1 MNTMNLKEIKEF
13 LRGEDDKTLFD
24 EANKIRLQVF
34 GKDVY
39 IRGII
44 EFSNMCREDCLYCG
58 LRKSNRVLKRYRLT
72 MEEIL
77 EGADLA
83 EINNIK
89 TIVLQS
95 GDDLS
100 YSKDFIGKLIEEI
113 KKRFDVV
120 ITLSLGERTYEEY
133 AYWRKKGA
141 ERYLLKIETFDEK
154 LYEKM
159 RPGKRL
165 EERLQRVEWLKELD
179 YEVGSGII
187 VGLPGQD
194 LDSLAND
201 LKRLTE
207 LELDMIAT
215 GPFIPHPETPL
226 RDYPHGDVN
235 LSLRVIALLRIM
247 NPYSNIPA
255 TSALASLRSD
265 AREKGLKAGANVIM
279 PSLTPK
285 RVRLLYNIYPGKN
298 ESGQCVIDEINYIKG
313 IIEKAG
319 YIPSDSKGYS
329 PRRLYA

>member
-13 LRGEDDKTLFD
+13 LKGEDDKTLFD

>member
-13 LRGEDDKTLFD
+13 LKGEDDKTLFD

-255 TSALASLRSD
+255 TSVLASLRSD

>member
-1 MNTMNLKEIKEF
+1 MNMMNLKEIKEF
-13 LRGEDDKTLFD
+13 LSGKDDNTLFH
-24 EANKIRLQVF
+24 EADKVRLQIF

-58 LRKSNRVLKRYRLT
+58 LRKSNRKLKRYQLT

-77 EGADLA
+77 EGVELA
-83 EINNIK
+83 GMNNIK
-89 TIVLQS
+89 TIILQS

-100 YSKDFIGKLIEEI
+100 YNKELIGKLIEEI
-113 KKRFDVV
+113 KKRLDVV
-120 ITLSLGERTYEEY
+120 ITLSLGERTYDEY
-133 AYWRKKGA
+133 AYWREKGA
-141 ERYLLKIETFDEK
+141 ERYLLKIETFDEE
-154 LYEKM
+154 LYKKM
-159 RPGKRL
+159 RPGKKL
-165 EERLQRVEWLKELD
+165 EDRLQRLEWLKELD

-187 VGLPGQD
+187 IGLPGQD
-194 LDSLAND
+194 LDSLTND
-201 LKRLTE
+201 LRRLAE
-207 LELDMIAT
+207 LDLDMIAT

-235 LSLRVIALLRIM
+235 LSIRVIALLRIM

-255 TSALASLRSD
+255 TSALASLHSD

-298 ESGQCVIDEINYIKG
+298 ESCQCVIDEINYIKG

>member
-1 MNTMNLKEIKEF
+1 MNTMHLKEIKEF
-13 LRGEDDKTLFD
+13 LRGKDDKNLFD
-24 EANKIRLQVF
+24 KANRIRLQVF

-58 LRKSNRVLKRYRLT
+58 LRKSNRVLERYRLQ

-77 EGADLA
+77 EGAELA

-95 GDDLS
+95 GDDLA

-133 AYWRKKGA
+133 AYWREKGA
-141 ERYLLKIETFDEK
+141 ERYLLKMETFDKK

-159 RPGKRL
+159 RPGKKLEDRL
-165 EERLQRVEWLKELD
+165 KRIEWLKELD

-201 LKRLTE
+201 LKQLTE

-235 LSLRVIALLRIM
+235 LSIRVIALLRIM

-298 ESGQCVIDEINYIKG
+298 ESCQCVIDEIKYIKG

-319 YIPSDSKGYS
+319 YIPSNSKGYS

>member
-1 MNTMNLKEIKEF
+1 MSTMNLKEIKGF
-13 LRGEDDKTLFD
+13 LKGEDDKTLFD
-24 EANKIRLQVF
+24 EANEIRLQVF

-39 IRGII
+39 LRGII

-77 EGADLA
+77 ESADLA
-83 EINNIK
+83 KINNIK

-113 KKRFDVV
+113 KTRFDVV

-133 AYWRKKGA
+133 AYWREKGA
-141 ERYLLKIETFDEK
+141 ERYLLKMETFDEK
-154 LYEKM
+154 LYEKI

-165 EERLQRVEWLKELD
+165 KERLQRVEWLKELD

-187 VGLPGQD
+187 VGLPWQD
-194 LDSLAND
+194 LDSLAKD

-207 LELDMIAT
+207 LELDMIAA

-226 RDYPHGDVN
+226 RDYPHGDVD

-247 NPYSNIPA
+247 NPYANIPA
-255 TSALASLRSD
+255 TSALASLHSD

-298 ESGQCVIDEINYIKG
+298 ESCQCVIDEINYIKG